1 MNKSGTHSASP
12 GEASRSFRDC
22 YSKFFCGGGRFA
34 LRDVVA
40 ALLILLC
47 GCENDPKEIQQISA
61 AAAPTE
67 DKATDVT
74 LLYSRGDHLE
84 ARLFIDE
91 FIRAGNARPPY
102 TEAQKGLRI
111 EFFNPNLQV
120 ESVLTAKYARW
131 YEQQNNVLIR
141 NNVVI
146 VNKKGERMQTEELVW
161 NQKAGKFFTEKFV
174 RISTATQMLY
184 GDGMEANQDFST
196 YQIKN
201 LKGSVAVDKAAMP
214 STE

>member
-1 MNKSGTHSASP
+1 M
-12 GEASRSFRDC
+12 
-22 YSKFFCGGGRFA
+22 SK
-34 LRDVVA
+34 VVLLAAPSVRCCACA
-40 ALLILLC
+40 ALLFLGSC
-47 GCENDPKEIQQISA
+47 QNDPKDIAQVSA
-61 AAAPTE
+61 AAAPAE

-74 LLYSRGDHLE
+74 LLYSRGSQLQ
-84 ARLFIDE
+84 ARLFGQE
-91 FIRAGNARPPY
+91 FIHAGTAVRPY
-102 TEAQKGLRI
+102 TEVRKGLRI
-111 EFFNPNLQV
+111 EFYNAAMQV

-161 NQKAGKFFTEKFV
+161 NQKAEKFFTEKFV
-174 RISTATQMLY
+174 RITTATQTLY

-201 LKGSVAVDKAAMP
+201 LKGSVAVDKSSVP
-214 STE
+214 TED